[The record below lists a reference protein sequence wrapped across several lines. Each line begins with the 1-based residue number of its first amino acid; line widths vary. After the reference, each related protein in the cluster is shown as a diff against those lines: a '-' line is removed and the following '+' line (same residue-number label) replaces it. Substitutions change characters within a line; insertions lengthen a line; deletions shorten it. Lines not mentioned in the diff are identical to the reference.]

1 MKSWLFTSSLLLLVL
16 TACRQASPHDQQ
28 IKTLKTIHS
37 WAATAEMV
45 GEAWTNGQI
54 PNQYAQQT
62 LAKSQAEIAQARNEI
77 TDTAISVQIQQLDKV
92 LAQINSDIQQQH
104 QSAIAE
110 PLHQLTQINQQLD
123 ALIKQ

>member
-1 MKSWLFTSSLLLLVL
+1 MKPWLFTSSLLLLTL
-16 TACRQASPHDQQ
+16 TACRQASPHEQQ

-45 GEAWTNGQI
+45 SDAWTNGRI

-62 LAKSQAEIAQARNEI
+62 LAKSQEEIARENKDV
-77 TDTAISVQIQQLDKV
+77 TDASVSAQIQQLDKI
-92 LAQINSDIQQQH
+92 LEQINLDIQQNH
-104 QSAIAE
+104 RSAIAQ